1 MIRLF
6 MHAVKKDATH
16 LLFTVVA
23 QRVAQIAETIMEFW
37 KSKTNN
43 RLIIHAHP
51 CPAARNKLQ
60 R

>member
-1 MIRLF
+1 